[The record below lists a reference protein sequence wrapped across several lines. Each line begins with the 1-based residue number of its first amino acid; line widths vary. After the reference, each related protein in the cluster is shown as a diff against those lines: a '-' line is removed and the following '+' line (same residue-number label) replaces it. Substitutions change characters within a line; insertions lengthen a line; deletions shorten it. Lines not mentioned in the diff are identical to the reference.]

1 MLTTIRQVN
10 EQFFRKFYGLKMQIG
25 GAEKVVLCRYAKKSS
40 YDYVEEQAN
49 QIYPCIVIQDYT
61 PTPKDEWYIDMH
73 SYFGGKSLNGLTG
86 YLYQRPI
93 WMEFRY
99 DVSIVAKSYNDFISM
114 QDYFM
119 QNFVYGVRFLF
130 NQKLDGENAVGDIV
144 PYEVRET
151 TIPRT
156 DGLFEMN
163 YEFTCSVWLY
173 SQTPQE
179 VALVQKI
186 VVNAMPKKLNQNYS
200 LENEET
206 SKFVVK
212 IVPYNGG
219 SFDGNSNKTRLGVAK
234 LVGGI
239 TELAKDDV
247 SGFQISLYDGSNLFD
262 RQTTSSNG
270 IVELDT
276 PTKFGDYKIVI
287 SKDSHSAEAF
297 FTLKDT
303 NSDLVFLWVFE

>member
-40 YDYVEEQAN
+40 YDYAEEQIN

-61 PTPKDEWYIDMH
+61 PTPKDEWYVDMH

-119 QNFVYGVRFLF
+119 QNFVYGVSFLF

-144 PYEVRET
+144 PYKVRET

-186 VVNAMPKKLNQNYS
+186 VVNAMPKKLNQNYP

-212 IVPYNGG
+212 IVPSNGG
-219 SFDGNSNKTRLGVAK
+219 YFDENSNKTQLGVAT
-234 LVGGI
+234 LVGDM

-247 SGFQISLYDGSNLFD
+247 SGFQVSLYDGSNLFD
-262 RQTTSSNG
+262 RQTTLSNG
-270 IVELDT
+270 IVELGT
-276 PTKFGDYKIVI
+276 PTKLGEYKIVI
-287 SKDSHSAEAF
+287 SKGSHSAEAF
-297 FTLKDT
+297 FNLKEI

>member
-25 GAEKVVLCRYAKKSS
+25 GVEKVVLCRYAKKSS

-49 QIYPCIVIQDYT
+49 QVYPCIVIQDYT
-61 PTPKDEWYIDMH
+61 PTPKNEWYVDMH

-86 YLYQRPI
+86 YLYKRPI

-99 DVSIVAKSYNDFISM
+99 DVSIVSKSYNDFISM

-119 QNFVYGVRFLF
+119 QNFVCEVSFLF
-130 NQKLDGENAVGDIV
+130 NQKLDGEDAVGDVV

-173 SQTPQE
+173 SQEPKE
-179 VALVQKI
+179 VELVQSI
-186 VVNAMPKKLNQNYS
+186 VVNAMPKKLSDAISKDETPKFTAKIIPYDGSS
-200 LENEET
+200 LDA
-206 SKFVVK
+206 
-212 IVPYNGG
+212 NGRRTKLG
-219 SFDGNSNKTRLGVAK
+219 SAT
-234 LVGGI
+234 LVGGMAN
-239 TELAKDDV
+239 LAKEDV
-247 SGFQISLYDGSNLFD
+247 SGFQVSLYDGERLLD
-262 RQTTSSNG
+262 RQTTL
-270 IVELDT
+270 LDGVAHLSVPDKLGEYKVT
-276 PTKFGDYKIVI
+276 ITKEIY
-287 SKDSHSAEAF
+287 SAEAF
-297 FTLKDT
+297 FTLKEI

>member
-40 YDYVEEQAN
+40 YDYVEEQTN

-61 PTPKDEWYIDMH
+61 PTPKDEWYVDMH

-130 NQKLDGENAVGDIV
+130 NQKLDGENSVGDIV
-144 PYEVRET
+144 PYKVRET

-186 VVNAMPKKLNQNYS
+186 VVGAMPKKLNQSYS
-200 LENEET
+200 SENEET

-212 IVPYNGG
+212 IVPYDGG
-219 SFDGNSNKTRLGVAK
+219 YFDGNSNKTQLGVAT

-239 TELAKDDV
+239 AELAKNDV
-247 SGFQISLYDGSNLFD
+247 SGFQVSLYDESNLFD
-262 RQTTSSNG
+262 RQTTMLNG
-270 IVELDT
+270 MVELDT
-276 PTKFGDYKIVI
+276 PTKLGKYRIVV
-287 SKDSHSAEAF
+287 SKDSCSSEAF
-297 FTLKDT
+297 FNLKEI

>member
-49 QIYPCIVIQDYT
+49 QTYPCIVIQDYT

-73 SYFGGKSLNGLTG
+73 SYFGGKSLDGLTG

-119 QNFVYGVRFLF
+119 QNFVYEVRFIF
-130 NQKLDGENAVGDIV
+130 NQKLEGENTVGDIV
-144 PYEVRET
+144 PYKVRGT
-151 TIPRT
+151 NIPRT

-186 VVNAMPKKLNQNYS
+186 VINSMPKKL
-200 LENEET
+200 
-206 SKFVVK
+206 
-212 IVPYNGG
+212 I
-219 SFDGNSNKTRLGVAK
+219 AK
-234 LVGGI
+234 
-239 TELAKDDV
+239 
-247 SGFQISLYDGSNLFD
+247 
-262 RQTTSSNG
+262 
-270 IVELDT
+270 
-276 PTKFGDYKIVI
+276 
-287 SKDSHSAEAF
+287 
-297 FTLKDT
+297 
-303 NSDLVFLWVFE
+303 

>member
-40 YDYVEEQAN
+40 YDYVEEQSN

-61 PTPKDEWYIDMH
+61 PTPKDEWYVDMH

-119 QNFVYGVRFLF
+119 QNFVYGVRFIF

-219 SFDGNSNKTRLGVAK
+219 SFDGNSNKTQLGVAT
-234 LVGGI
+234 LIGGMA
-239 TELAKDDV
+239 ELAKDDV
-247 SGFQISLYDGSNLFD
+247 SGFQVSLYDGINLFD
-262 RQTTSSNG
+262 RQTTQSNG
-270 IVELDT
+270 IVKLDT
-276 PTKFGDYKIVI
+276 PTKLVEYKIVI

-297 FTLKDT
+297 FTLKEI

>member
-1 MLTTIRQVN
+1 
-10 EQFFRKFYGLKMQIG
+10 
-25 GAEKVVLCRYAKKSS
+25 
-40 YDYVEEQAN
+40 
-49 QIYPCIVIQDYT
+49 
-61 PTPKDEWYIDMH
+61 
-73 SYFGGKSLNGLTG
+73 
-86 YLYQRPI
+86 
-93 WMEFRY
+93 MEFRY

-173 SQTPQE
+173 SQTPHE
-179 VALVQKI
+179 VALVQQI
-186 VVNAMPKKLNQNYS
+186 VVNALPKKFGDSASAENE
-200 LENEET
+200 LENAT
-206 SKFVVK
+206 KFSTK
-212 IVPYNGG
+212 IIPYDG
-219 SFDGNSNKTRLGVAK
+219 SSLDGNETRTQLGVAT

-239 TELAKDDV
+239 SELAKEDV
-247 SGFQISLYDGSNLFD
+247 SGFQVSIYDGSNLFD
-262 RQTTSSNG
+262 RQTTL
-270 IVELDT
+270 LDGVAKLNV
-276 PTKFGDYKIVI
+276 PTKLGEYKIVV
-287 SKDSHSAEAF
+287 SKNSQSAEAF
-297 FTLKDT
+297 FTLKEI

>member
-40 YDYVEEQAN
+40 YDYVEEQTN
-49 QIYPCIVIQDYT
+49 QIYPCIVIQDYP

-119 QNFVYGVRFLF
+119 QNFVYGVSFLF

-186 VVNAMPKKLNQNYS
+186 VVNAIPKKLSQNYS
-200 LENEET
+200 LENET

-219 SFDGNSNKTRLGVAK
+219 YFDGNSNKTKLGVAT
-234 LVGGI
+234 LVGGMA
-239 TELAKDDV
+239 ELAKDDV
-247 SGFQISLYDGSNLFD
+247 SGFQVSLYDGSNLFD
-262 RQTTSSNG
+262 RQTTLSNG

-276 PTKFGDYKIVI
+276 PTKLGEYKVVI

-297 FTLKDT
+297 FTLKEI

>member
-1 MLTTIRQVN
+1 
-10 EQFFRKFYGLKMQIG
+10 MQIG

-40 YDYVEEQAN
+40 YDYVEEQTN

-61 PTPKDEWYIDMH
+61 PTPKDEWYIDMR
-73 SYFGGKSLNGLTG
+73 SYFGGKSFNGLTG

-99 DVSIVAKSYNDFISM
+99 DVSIIAKSYNDFISM

-119 QNFVYGVRFLF
+119 QHFVYGVRFIF

-144 PYEVRET
+144 PYNVRET

-173 SQTPQE
+173 SQTPSE
-179 VALVQKI
+179 VALVKKI
-186 VVNAMPKKLNQNYS
+186 VINAMIKKTISESETPK
-200 LENEET
+200 
-206 SKFVVK
+206 FAVK
-212 IVPYNGG
+212 IIPYDGG
-219 SFDGNSNKTRLGVAK
+219 SFDGNANKTQLGIAT
-234 LVGGI
+234 LIGGMA
-239 TELAKDDV
+239 ELAKEDLG
-247 SGFQISLYDGSNLFD
+247 GFQVSLYDGDRLFD
-262 RQTTSSNG
+262 RQTTQLDG
-270 IVELDT
+270 IVSLDT
-276 PTKFGDYKIVI
+276 PTKLGEYKLTI
-287 SKDSHSAEAF
+287 SKDSYSAEAF
-297 FTLKDT
+297 FTLKEI

>member
-1 MLTTIRQVN
+1 
-10 EQFFRKFYGLKMQIG
+10 MQIG

-40 YDYVEEQAN
+40 YDYVEEQTN

-61 PTPKDEWYIDMH
+61 PTPKDEWYIDMR
-73 SYFGGKSLNGLTG
+73 SYFGGKSFNGLTG

-99 DVSIVAKSYNDFISM
+99 DVSIIAKSYNDFISM

-119 QNFVYGVRFLF
+119 QHFVYGVRFIF

-144 PYEVRET
+144 PYNVRET

-173 SQTPQE
+173 SQTPSE
-179 VALVQKI
+179 VALVKKI
-186 VVNAMPKKLNQNYS
+186 VINAMIKKTISESETPKFS
-200 LENEET
+200 
-206 SKFVVK
+206 VK
-212 IVPYNGG
+212 IIPYDGG
-219 SFDGNSNKTRLGVAK
+219 SFDGNANKTQLGIAT
-234 LVGGI
+234 LIGGMA
-239 TELAKDDV
+239 ELAKEDLG
-247 SGFQISLYDGSNLFD
+247 GFQVSLYDGDRLFD
-262 RQTTSSNG
+262 RQTTQLDG
-270 IVELDT
+270 IVSLDT
-276 PTKFGDYKIVI
+276 PTKLGEYKLTI
-287 SKDSHSAEAF
+287 SKDSYSAEAF
-297 FTLKDT
+297 FTLKEI

>member
-61 PTPKDEWYIDMH
+61 PTPKDEWYIDMR
-73 SYFGGKSLNGLTG
+73 SYFGGKSFDGLTG
-86 YLYQRPI
+86 YLYNRPI

-119 QNFVYGVRFLF
+119 QNFVYGVRFIF

-173 SQTPQE
+173 SQTPKE
-179 VALVQKI
+179 VDLVKKI
-186 VVNAMPKKLNQNYS
+186 VINAMIKKIASESGQPK
-200 LENEET
+200 
-206 SKFVVK
+206 FAVK
-212 IVPYNGG
+212 ITPYDG
-219 SFDGNSNKTRLGVAK
+219 SSYDGNANKTRLGTAT
-234 LVGGI
+234 LVGGMAK
-239 TELAKDDV
+239 LAKDDL
-247 SGFQISLYDGSNLFD
+247 SGFQVSLYDGDILLDN
-262 RQTTSSNG
+262 QTTQLDG
-270 IVELDT
+270 AVELTT
-276 PTKFGDYKIVI
+276 PNKLGEYKIVI
-287 SKDSHSAEAF
+287 SKDSYNTEAF
-297 FTLKDT
+297 FNLKEI

>member
-61 PTPKDEWYIDMH
+61 PTPKDEWYVDMH

-99 DVSIVAKSYNDFISM
+99 DVSIVAKSYNDFIFM

-186 VVNAMPKKLNQNYS
+186 VVGAMPKKLNQDYS
-200 LENEET
+200 LDNEET
-206 SKFVVK
+206 SKFTIK
-212 IVPYNGG
+212 IVPYDGN
-219 SFDGNSNKTRLGVAK
+219 SFDGNSNKTQLGVAT

-239 TELAKDDV
+239 AELAKDDV
-247 SGFQISLYDGSNLFD
+247 SGFQVSLYDGSNLFD
-262 RQTTSSNG
+262 RQTTLLDG
-270 IVELDT
+270 IVKLDT
-276 PTKFGDYKIVI
+276 PTKLGEYKLVI
-287 SKDSHSAEAF
+287 SKDSYSAEAF
-297 FTLKDT
+297 FTLKEI

>member
-25 GAEKVVLCRYAKKSS
+25 GVEKVVLCRYAKKSS

-61 PTPKDEWYIDMH
+61 PTPKDEWYVDMH

-186 VVNAMPKKLNQNYS
+186 VVGAMPKRLNQNYS

-219 SFDGNSNKTRLGVAK
+219 SFDGNSNKTRLGVVK
-234 LVGGI
+234 LVGGMA
-239 TELAKDDV
+239 ELAKDDV
-247 SGFQISLYDGSNLFD
+247 SGFQISLYYGSNLFD
-262 RQTTSSNG
+262 RQTTLSNG

-276 PTKFGDYKIVI
+276 PINLGEYKIVI
-287 SKDSHSAEAF
+287 SKDSYSAEAF
-297 FTLKDT
+297 FTLKEI

>member
-1 MLTTIRQVN
+1 
-10 EQFFRKFYGLKMQIG
+10 MQIG

-40 YDYVEEQAN
+40 YDYVEEQTN

-61 PTPKDEWYIDMH
+61 PTPKDEWYIDMR
-73 SYFGGKSLNGLTG
+73 SYFGGKSFNGLTG

-99 DVSIVAKSYNDFISM
+99 DVSIIAKSYNDFISM

-119 QNFVYGVRFLF
+119 QHFVYGVRFIF

-144 PYEVRET
+144 PYNVRET

-173 SQTPQE
+173 SQTPSE
-179 VALVQKI
+179 VALVKKI
-186 VVNAMPKKLNQNYS
+186 VINAMIKKTISESETPKFS
-200 LENEET
+200 
-206 SKFVVK
+206 VK
-212 IVPYNGG
+212 IIPYDGG
-219 SFDGNSNKTRLGVAK
+219 SFDGNANKTQLGIAT
-234 LVGGI
+234 LIGGMA
-239 TELAKDDV
+239 ELAKEDLG
-247 SGFQISLYDGSNLFD
+247 GFQVSLYDGDMLFD
-262 RQTTSSNG
+262 RQTTQLDG
-270 IVELDT
+270 IVSLDT
-276 PTKFGDYKIVI
+276 PTKLGEYKLTI
-287 SKDSHSAEAF
+287 SKDSYSAEAF
-297 FTLKDT
+297 FTLKEI

>member
-25 GAEKVVLCRYAKKSS
+25 GVEKVVLCRYAKKSS

-61 PTPKDEWYIDMH
+61 PTPKDEWYVDMH
-73 SYFGGKSLNGLTG
+73 AYFGGKSLNGLTG

-186 VVNAMPKKLNQNYS
+186 VVGAMPKSLNQDYTLN
-200 LENEET
+200 NEEA
-206 SKFVVK
+206 SKFTVR
-212 IVPYNGG
+212 IVPYDGS
-219 SFDGNSNKTRLGVAK
+219 SFDGNSNKTQLGVAT

-239 TELAKDDV
+239 AELAKDDV
-247 SGFQISLYDGSNLFD
+247 SGFQVSLYDGSDLFD
-262 RQTTSSNG
+262 RQTTLLDG

-276 PTKFGDYKIVI
+276 PTKFGEYKIVV
-287 SKDSHSAEAF
+287 SKDSYSAEAF
-297 FTLKDT
+297 FTLKEI

>member
-10 EQFFRKFYGLKMQIG
+10 EQFFRKFYGIKMQIG

-40 YDYVEEQAN
+40 YDYVEEQTN

-61 PTPKDEWYIDMH
+61 PTPKDEWYIDMR
-73 SYFGGKSLNGLTG
+73 SYFGGKSFNGLTG

-99 DVSIVAKSYNDFISM
+99 DVSIIAKSYNDFISM

-119 QNFVYGVRFLF
+119 QHFVYGVRFIF

-144 PYEVRET
+144 PYNVRET

-173 SQTPQE
+173 SQTPSE
-179 VALVQKI
+179 VALVKKI
-186 VVNAMPKKLNQNYS
+186 VINAMIKKTISESETPK
-200 LENEET
+200 
-206 SKFVVK
+206 FAVK
-212 IVPYNGG
+212 IIPYDGG
-219 SFDGNSNKTRLGVAK
+219 SFDGNANKTQLGIAT
-234 LVGGI
+234 LIGGMA
-239 TELAKDDV
+239 ELAKEDLG
-247 SGFQISLYDGSNLFD
+247 GFQVSLYDGDRLFD
-262 RQTTSSNG
+262 RQTTQLDG
-270 IVELDT
+270 IVSLDT
-276 PTKFGDYKIVI
+276 PTKLGEYKLTI
-287 SKDSHSAEAF
+287 SKDSYSAESF
-297 FTLKDT
+297 FTLKEI

>member
-1 MLTTIRQVN
+1 
-10 EQFFRKFYGLKMQIG
+10 MQIG

-61 PTPKDEWYIDMH
+61 PTPKDEWYVDMH
-73 SYFGGKSLNGLTG
+73 SYFGGKSLSGLTG

-99 DVSIVAKSYNDFISM
+99 DVSVVSKSYNDFISM

-119 QNFVYGVRFLF
+119 QNFVYGVRFIF
-130 NQKLDGENAVGDIV
+130 NQKLGGEDAVGDIV
-144 PYEVRET
+144 PYDIRET
-151 TIPRT
+151 TIPRN

-173 SQTPQE
+173 SQTPKDVE
-179 VALVQKI
+179 LVQSI
-186 VVNAMPKKLNQNYS
+186 VLNAMPKKYS
-200 LENEET
+200 SYLDDET
-206 SKFVVK
+206 PKFKVK
-212 IVPYNGG
+212 VIPYDG
-219 SFDGNSNKTRLGVAK
+219 SSIDGNDTRTKLGVAT

-239 TELAKDDV
+239 AELAKDDV
-247 SGFQISLYDGSNLFD
+247 SGFQVSLYDEETLLD
-262 RQTTSSNG
+262 KQTTLMDGS
-270 IVELDT
+270 VELCV
-276 PTKFGDYKIVI
+276 PTKLDDYRIVI
-287 SKDSHSAEAF
+287 AKNTQIAEAF
-297 FTLKDT
+297 FTLKEV

>member
-49 QIYPCIVIQDYT
+49 QVYPCIVIQDYT

-144 PYEVRET
+144 PYTVRET

-186 VVNAMPKKLNQNYS
+186 VVRAMPKKLSQCYTS
-200 LENEET
+200 DNEET
-206 SKFVVK
+206 SKFLVK
-212 IVPYNGG
+212 IIPYDGE
-219 SFDGNSNKTRLGVAK
+219 SIDGNQSTTKLGVAT
-234 LVGGI
+234 LVGG
-239 TELAKDDV
+239 TAELAKDDV
-247 SGFQISLYDGSNLFD
+247 SGFQISLYDGSILLD
-262 RQTTSSNG
+262 RRVTSNNG

-276 PTKFGDYKIVI
+276 PTKLGEYKIVI
-287 SKDSHSAEAF
+287 SKDSCSTEAF
-297 FTLKDT
+297 FTLREL

>member
-61 PTPKDEWYIDMH
+61 PTPKDEWYVDMH

-179 VALVQKI
+179 VSLVQKI
-186 VVNAMPKKLNQNYS
+186 VVGAMPKRLNQDYS
-200 LENEET
+200 LDNEET
-206 SKFVVK
+206 SKFTVK
-212 IVPYNGG
+212 IVPYDGS
-219 SFDGNSNKTRLGVAK
+219 SFDGNSNKTQLGVAT

-239 TELAKDDV
+239 AELAKDDV
-247 SGFQISLYDGSNLFD
+247 SGFQVSLYDGSNLFD
-262 RQTTSSNG
+262 RQTTLLDG

-276 PTKFGDYKIVI
+276 PTKFGEYKIVV
-287 SKDSHSAEAF
+287 SKDSYSAEAF
-297 FTLKDT
+297 FTLKEI

>member
-73 SYFGGKSLNGLTG
+73 SYFCGKSLNGLTG

-186 VVNAMPKKLNQNYS
+186 VVNSMPKKLNQNYS

-247 SGFQISLYDGSNLFD
+247 SGFQISLYGGSNLFD

-297 FTLKDT
+297 FTLKEE

>member
-61 PTPKDEWYIDMH
+61 PTPKDEWYVDMH

-130 NQKLDGENAVGDIV
+130 NQRLDGENAVGDIV
-144 PYEVRET
+144 PYKVRET

-186 VVNAMPKKLNQNYS
+186 VVGAMPKRLNQDYS
-200 LENEET
+200 LNNEEI
-206 SKFVVK
+206 SKFKVK
-212 IVPYNGG
+212 IAPYDGS
-219 SFDGNSNKTRLGVAK
+219 SFDGNSNKTQLGVAT

-239 TELAKDDV
+239 AELAKEDV
-247 SGFQISLYDGSNLFD
+247 SGFQVSLYDGSNLFD
-262 RQTTSSNG
+262 RQTTLSDG

-276 PTKFGDYKIVI
+276 PTKFGEYKIVV
-287 SKDSHSAEAF
+287 SKDSYSAEAF
-297 FTLKDT
+297 FTLKEI

>member
-1 MLTTIRQVN
+1 
-10 EQFFRKFYGLKMQIG
+10 
-25 GAEKVVLCRYAKKSS
+25 
-40 YDYVEEQAN
+40 
-49 QIYPCIVIQDYT
+49 
-61 PTPKDEWYIDMH
+61 
-73 SYFGGKSLNGLTG
+73 
-86 YLYQRPI
+86 
-93 WMEFRY
+93 
-99 DVSIVAKSYNDFISM
+99 M

-119 QNFVYGVRFLF
+119 QNFVYGVSFLF

-144 PYEVRET
+144 PYKVRET

-186 VVNAMPKKLNQNYS
+186 VVNAMPKKLNQNYP

-219 SFDGNSNKTRLGVAK
+219 SFDGNSNKTQLGVAT
-234 LVGGI
+234 LVGGMA
-239 TELAKDDV
+239 ELAKDDV
-247 SGFQISLYDGSNLFD
+247 SGFQVSLYDGSNLFD
-262 RQTTSSNG
+262 RQTTLSNG

-276 PTKFGDYKIVI
+276 PTKLGEYKIVI
-287 SKDSHSAEAF
+287 SKGSHSAEAF
-297 FTLKDT
+297 FNLKEI
-303 NSDLVFLWVFE
+303 NSDLMFLWVFE

>member
-61 PTPKDEWYIDMH
+61 PTPKDEWYVDMH

-212 IVPYNGG
+212 IVPYDGG
-219 SFDGNSNKTRLGVAK
+219 SFDGNSNKTQLGVAT
-234 LVGGI
+234 LVGGMA
-239 TELAKDDV
+239 ELAKDDA
-247 SGFQISLYDGSNLFD
+247 SGFQVSLYDGSNLFD
-262 RQTTSSNG
+262 RQTTQSNG
-270 IVELDT
+270 IVKLDT
-276 PTKFGDYKIVI
+276 PTKLGEYKIVI
-287 SKDSHSAEAF
+287 SKDSHSSEAF
-297 FTLKDT
+297 FTLKEI
-303 NSDLVFLWVFE
+303 NSDLMFLWVFE

>member
-49 QIYPCIVIQDYT
+49 QVYPCIVIQDYT

-186 VVNAMPKKLNQNYS
+186 VVNAMPKKLKNYS

-270 IVELDT
+270 TVKLDT

-287 SKDSHSAEAF
+287 SKDSHRAEAF

>member
-40 YDYVEEQAN
+40 YDYVEEQIN

-61 PTPKDEWYIDMH
+61 PTPKDEWYVDMH

-212 IVPYNGG
+212 IVPYNSG
-219 SFDGNSNKTRLGVAK
+219 SFDGNSNKTKLGVAK
-234 LVGGI
+234 LVGGMA
-239 TELAKDDV
+239 ELAKDDA
-247 SGFQISLYDGSNLFD
+247 SGFQVSLYDGSNLFD
-262 RQTTSSNG
+262 RQTTQSNG
-270 IVELDT
+270 IVKLDT
-276 PTKFGDYKIVI
+276 PTKLGEYKVVI

-297 FTLKDT
+297 FTLKEI

>member
-49 QIYPCIVIQDYT
+49 QVYPCIVIQDYT
-61 PTPKDEWYIDMH
+61 PTPKNEWYVDTH

-99 DVSIVAKSYNDFISM
+99 DVSIVSKSYNDFISM

-119 QNFVYGVRFLF
+119 QNFVYGVSFLF
-130 NQKLDGENAVGDIV
+130 NQKLDGEDAVGDVV

-173 SQTPQE
+173 SQEPKE
-179 VALVQKI
+179 VELVQNI
-186 VVNAMPKKLNQNYS
+186 VVNAMPKKLSDTISKDETPKFAIKIIPYDGSS
-200 LENEET
+200 LDANERRT
-206 SKFVVK
+206 KL
-212 IVPYNGG
+212 G
-219 SFDGNSNKTRLGVAK
+219 SATLI
-234 LVGGI
+234 GGI
-239 TELAKDDV
+239 ANLAKEDV
-247 SGFQISLYDGSNLFD
+247 SGFQVSLYDGERLLD
-262 RQTTSSNG
+262 RQTTL
-270 IVELDT
+270 LDGVANLSVPDKLGKYKVT
-276 PTKFGDYKIVI
+276 ITKETL
-287 SKDSHSAEAF
+287 SAEAF
-297 FTLKDT
+297 FTLKEI

>member
-61 PTPKDEWYIDMH
+61 PTPKDEWYVDMH

-119 QNFVYGVRFLF
+119 QNFVYGVRFIF
-130 NQKLDGENAVGDIV
+130 NQKLYGENAVGDIV

-186 VVNAMPKKLNQNYS
+186 VVNAIPKKLSQNYS

-206 SKFVVK
+206 SKFVAK

-219 SFDGNSNKTRLGVAK
+219 SFDGNSNKTKLGVAT
-234 LVGGI
+234 LVGGMA
-239 TELAKDDV
+239 ELAKDDV
-247 SGFQISLYDGSNLFD
+247 SGFQVSLYDGSNLFD
-262 RQTTSSNG
+262 RQTTLSNG

-276 PTKFGDYKIVI
+276 PTKLGEYKIVI

-297 FTLKDT
+297 FTLKEI

>member
-61 PTPKDEWYIDMH
+61 PTPKDEWYVDMH

-212 IVPYNGG
+212 IVPYNSG
-219 SFDGNSNKTRLGVAK
+219 SFDGNSNKTKLGVAK
-234 LVGGI
+234 LVGGMA
-239 TELAKDDV
+239 ELAKDDA
-247 SGFQISLYDGSNLFD
+247 SGFQVSLYDGSNLFD
-262 RQTTSSNG
+262 RQTTQSNG
-270 IVELDT
+270 IVKLDT
-276 PTKFGDYKIVI
+276 PTKLGEYKIVI
-287 SKDSHSAEAF
+287 SKDSHSSEAF
-297 FTLKDT
+297 FTLKEI